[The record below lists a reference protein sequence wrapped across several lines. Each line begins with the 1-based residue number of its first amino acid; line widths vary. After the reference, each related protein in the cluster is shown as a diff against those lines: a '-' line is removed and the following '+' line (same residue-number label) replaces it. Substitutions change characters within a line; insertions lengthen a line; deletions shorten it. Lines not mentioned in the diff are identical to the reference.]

1 MSKIRGL
8 QPEKSLFLWLFL
20 ISTAFG
26 RLEILVKTK
35 PYFLVTTSYFWWP
48 FFATKNKVIFSNIF
62 LLAKNKKFLIFMR
75 PGKIHQ
81 K

>member
-1 MSKIRGL
+1 LLEYHYRPDDVKNKGITTG
-8 QPEKSLFLWLFL
+8 KSLFLWLFL

-62 LLAKNKKFLIFMR
+62 FAGKK
-75 PGKIHQ
+75 
-81 K
+81 